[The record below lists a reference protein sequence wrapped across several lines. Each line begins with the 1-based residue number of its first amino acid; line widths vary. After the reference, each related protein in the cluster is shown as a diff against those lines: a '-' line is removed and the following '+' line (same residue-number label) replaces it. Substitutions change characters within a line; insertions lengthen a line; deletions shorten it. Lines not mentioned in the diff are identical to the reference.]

1 MFSLFKIGID
11 VVMAGF
17 FFYAGVKAEQ
27 NYPNFLSKL
36 LSLGST
42 LWGWLKSAL

>member
-11 VVMAGF
+11 VAMAGF
-17 FFYAGVKAEQ
+17 FFYVGVKAEQ

-36 LSLGST
+36 LSLGTT
-42 LWGWLKSAL
+42 LWTWVKSVL